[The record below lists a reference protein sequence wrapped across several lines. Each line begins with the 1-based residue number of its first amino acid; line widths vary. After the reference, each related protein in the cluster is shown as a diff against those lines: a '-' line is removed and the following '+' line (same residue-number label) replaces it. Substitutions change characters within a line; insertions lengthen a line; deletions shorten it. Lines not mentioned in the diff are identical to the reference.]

1 MKIRSMDSLSTMIEA
16 NFEYM
21 RKIGERKAESGHLYS
36 TMPIEFF
43 LSYPTLSKFMFFK
56 WGHYFIGTEE
66 FDNFSEWNIPVGL
79 LLPKVMPNCMYR
91 NPSSFAIDPSGDMFK
106 YLEYLGNSQYKVGN
120 IREKKLSLSKVA
132 RSIFIADP
140 FDNQECLACNIFPIC
155 GGGCPI
161 DRQKKKRRYKN
172 RSLFCLQNNVG
183 RHVAHLL

>member
-1 MKIRSMDSLSTMIEA
+1 MDSLSTMIEA

-106 YLEYLGNSQYKVGN
+106 CLEYLGNSQYKVGN
-120 IREKKLSLSKVA
+120 IREKSFLCLKWLVPFLLLTRLMIRSVWHVMFFLYVVVVA
-132 RSIFIADP
+132 LLIDKRKKEGIKIDHCSAYKTMLADMLP
-140 FDNQECLACNIFPIC
+140 IYYKCLE
-155 GGGCPI
+155 
-161 DRQKKKRRYKN
+161 
-172 RSLFCLQNNVG
+172 S
-183 RHVAHLL
+183 